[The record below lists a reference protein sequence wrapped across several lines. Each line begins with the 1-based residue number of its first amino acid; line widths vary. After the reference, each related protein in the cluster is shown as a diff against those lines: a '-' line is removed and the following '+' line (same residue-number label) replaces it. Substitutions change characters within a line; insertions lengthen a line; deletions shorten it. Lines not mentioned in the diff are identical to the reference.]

1 MKESTTFDDNEEAF
15 KFACDLFEFMDTT
28 EGVRVAIIER
38 VGFNEND
45 QKSVFQLIVEAKEPI
60 TGYAFGDVSTQ
71 NILSEGD
78 LVGVKVIKILKWKPS
93 FFSRKYDLA
102 LCHIASLLEPT
113 FDPSQGWKIK
123 KHISPMLN
131 QSPEEIWRH
140 FQER

>member
-1 MKESTTFDDNEEAF
+1 MVKESTTFDDNEEAF

-28 EGVRVAIIER
+28 DGVRVAIIER
-38 VGFNEND
+38 VGFNENE

-60 TGYAFGDVSTQ
+60 TGYGFGDVSTK
-71 NILSEGD
+71 NMLSEGD
-78 LVGVKVIKILKWKPS
+78 LVAVKVIKIVKLKLSW
-93 FFSRKYDLA
+93 FRKYDLA
-102 LCHIASLLEPT
+102 LCHITALLEPT

-140 FQER
+140 LQEQ